1 VTAAIEEG
9 AQDVAR
15 ARGDAGDADVRFM
28 GADISDAGSHAG
40 SDVAGDVRRMRS
52 DAPRSIRLL
61 LSAASLLFL
70 LLVIGLG
77 AFSMQRLSDVNRV
90 SDEIRSQWL
99 QDIRLIGDLNN
110 YMSDYRTGEGTH
122 LLSNTAPGLAAS
134 EKEIAALDAQVV
146 RAQRSYEALPHE
158 HSERRL
164 YDDFAKEWA
173 EYKAMAAQ
181 VLALSHSG
189 AKSDAIHLYMTTS
202 RRAFDTASDTLGSLT
217 DQTVSKAREA
227 SARAAGTY
235 LQDRRLI
242 VAAMIVAT
250 CLVLVTII
258 YISRSVSRPLLRLAQ
273 GMRSLA
279 AHDTN
284 LCICGTQRDD
294 EIGEMA
300 RSVAVFRDNA
310 LALAKSQRRLIEQTE
325 SLEETLDNERRV
337 TAQQR
342 NFVTMTSHEFRTPL
356 TVIDAQ
362 AQRLIKLKDRL
373 APDDVLERATRIRS
387 AVTRLTG
394 IMDSLLGDSRLLDGQ
409 AVYQPTDFDSVGL
422 LREVCQLHRE
432 ATRGADIRED
442 FAGLS
447 PLMHGDPK
455 LLFALFSNL
464 LSNGIKYSGPGS
476 PVEVIA
482 RPEPGGG
489 LMVRIR
495 DHGMGIP
502 ERDRA
507 HLFERYFR
515 GAGAVGVAGSG
526 VGLHLVAMVLELHGG
541 RIEVESREGVGSNFV
556 VHLPAAAS
564 GAA

>member
-1 VTAAIEEG
+1 MTGASTLDGRIPLPAAVEESG
-9 AQDVAR
+9 EDGTR
-15 ARGDAGDADVRFM
+15 ARLDAAAADVR
-28 GADISDAGSHAG
+28 D
-40 SDVAGDVRRMRS
+40 MRP
-52 DAPRSIRLL
+52 DRPRSIRLL

-90 SDEIRSQWL
+90 SDEIRNQWL

-122 LLSNTAPGLAAS
+122 LLSNTALELAAS
-134 EKEIAALDAQVV
+134 EKEITGLDERVT
-146 RAQRSYEALPHE
+146 RAQRSYEALPHDAG
-158 HSERRL
+158 ERSL
-164 YDDFAKEWA
+164 YEKFAEEWT
-173 EYKAMAAQ
+173 EYKAIAAQ
-181 VLALSHSG
+181 VVALSHSG
-189 AKSDAIHLYMTTS
+189 AKSDALHMYMTTS
-202 RRAFDTASDTLGSLT
+202 RRAFDKASDTLGRLT
-217 DQTVSKAREA
+217 DQTVSKARAA

-242 VAAMIVAT
+242 VTAMIVAA

-258 YISRSVSRPLLRLAQ
+258 YISRSVSGPLLRLAR
-273 GMRSLA
+273 GMRALA

-284 LCICGTQRDD
+284 IRISGAQRDD

-300 RSVAVFRDNA
+300 RSVEVFRDNA
-310 LALAKSQRRLIEQTE
+310 IALVRSQRRLIEQTA
-325 SLEETLDNERRV
+325 SLEETLENERRV

-373 APDDVLERATRIRS
+373 APHDVLERATRIRS

-409 AVYQPTDFDSVGL
+409 AVYQPVDFDPAAL
-422 LREVCQLHRE
+422 LRDVCQLHRE
-432 ATRGADIRED
+432 AARRADVREHFGD
-442 FAGLS
+442 LPS
-447 PLMHGDPK
+447 LMHGDPK

-464 LSNGIKYSGPGS
+464 LSNAIKYSGSDS
-476 PVEVIA
+476 PVEVVA
-482 RPEPGGG
+482 YKDHCAQGEN
-489 LMVRIR
+489 LTVRVR
-495 DHGMGIP
+495 DHGIGIA

-515 GAGAVGVAGSG
+515 GSGAVGVAGSG

-541 RIEVESREGVGSNFV
+541 TIEVESSEGAGSSFV
-556 VHLPAAAS
+556 VHLPAVPATGSA
-564 GAA
+564 